1 MKTKIPIIIFFAIV
15 TSFTSCGQ
23 GTSTVQKEPWTQSQ
37 LLDPVDLAKTLNDA
51 KAAQPFIFCIG
62 PSSVIKG
69 SIYIGPTKDQK
80 NLDTFKTQLDKLPKD
95 ANIVIYC
102 GCCPFDRCPNVRP
115 AFELLNKMEFRNQ
128 KLLNLSHNVKAD
140 WIDKGYPVTE

>member
-1 MKTKIPIIIFFAIV
+1 M
-15 TSFTSCGQ
+15 
-23 GTSTVQKEPWTQSQ
+23 
-37 LLDPVDLAKTLNDA
+37 
-51 KAAQPFIFCIG
+51 
-62 PSSVIKG
+62 IKG